1 MSFRKNSVLFYENII
16 LLAALSLLMIAVGLV
31 TNFPILCL
39 CAVPLQIVAL
49 VSPKLD
55 REYITIDEWG
65 ISCKEGDQLRW
76 SFDWAHIAELRRS
89 SGFASPPSR

>member
-1 MSFRKNSVLFYENII
+1 MSFRKNSILFYENVI

-31 TNFPILCL
+31 KNFPILCL
-39 CAVPLQIVAL
+39 CAVPLLIVAL

-65 ISCKEGDQLRW
+65 ITYALGVAALRAQLPN
-76 SFDWAHIAELRRS
+76 ILTK
-89 SGFASPPSR
+89 